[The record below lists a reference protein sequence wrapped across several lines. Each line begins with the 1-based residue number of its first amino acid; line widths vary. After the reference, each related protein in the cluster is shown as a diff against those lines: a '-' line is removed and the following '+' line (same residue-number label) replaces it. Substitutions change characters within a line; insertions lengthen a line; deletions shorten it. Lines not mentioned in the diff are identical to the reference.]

1 MKEAKINNT
10 DRLCFPELYRTVAS
24 QTGVTIQD
32 SRIVCEAFLGAI
44 VDGILDFRTIVLS
57 GYFNLE
63 PSVRKSRPVVQWGTD
78 KVINSCEAPQVKFV
92 PCKDLKKVMRDTYA
106 RRKQNAIGEGE
117 EEC

>member
-1 MKEAKINNT
+1 MKEAKTNNT

-92 PCKDLKKVMRDTYA
+92 PCKDLKKVMRETYA
-106 RRKQNAIGEGE
+106 SKKHTE
-117 EEC
+117 EREDEE

>member
-1 MKEAKINNT
+1 MKEAKTNNT

-106 RRKQNAIGEGE
+106 SRKQNTTREDE
-117 EEC
+117 E